1 MKTTTRLQAAAAGVA
16 LLITLSACSTTETSA
31 GNPDIRSKTSD
42 TTDISEGVQPD
53 PKAVALLPQSYKDKG
68 ELTVAMDLHYPP
80 TTFLADDNTT
90 PIGLNPDVARLVA
103 KKLGLKLK
111 FVQASFDTIIPGIEG
126 GRYDFTATSMAA
138 TPERLKVL
146 DMIDYFN
153 AGVSVAVSAGNPLG
167 LSNDN
172 LCGKNIAVTKG
183 STAQLKHLPNISEW
197 TCTSQGKP
205 AINGI
210 SLPNVQEALT
220 QLASKRVD
228 GVFYDTPALVWAE
241 MQQPN
246 AITVLTPQVDTH
258 SDHIV
263 TIALKK
269 GSPLTPALQAA
280 VQSVLASPEYQKSLV
295 NWGLTDAAV
304 TDAKLN

>member
-1 MKTTTRLQAAAAGVA
+1 MKTTTKFQAAVAGLAV
-16 LLITLSACSTTETSA
+16 LISLSACSTADTSA
-31 GNPDIRSKTSD
+31 NNADTGSKTSN
-42 TTDISEGVQPD
+42 TADISEGVQPD
-53 PKAVALLPQSYKDKG
+53 PAAVALLPASYKEKG

-80 TTFLADDNTT
+80 TTFLADDNKT
-90 PIGLNPDVARLVA
+90 PIGLNPDIARLVA
-103 KKLGLKLK
+103 KKLGLKLN
-111 FVQASFDTIIPGIEG
+111 FVNTSFDTIIPGIEG
-126 GRYDFTATSMAA
+126 GRYDFTATSMSP

-153 AGVSVAVSAGNPLG
+153 GGVSVAVAAGNPLG

-183 STAQLKHLPNISEW
+183 SNAQLKHLPNVSEW

-210 SLPNVQEALT
+210 TLPNVQEALT

-228 GVFYDTPALVWAE
+228 GVFYDTPALVWAAT
-241 MQQPN
+241 QQPN
-246 AITVLTPQVDTH
+246 AIEVLTPQVDTRTE
-258 SDHIV
+258 HIV
-263 TIALKK
+263 TVALKK

-280 VQSVLASPEYQKSLV
+280 VQSVLDSPEYQKSLST
-295 NWGLTDAAV
+295 WGLTEGAV
-304 TDAKLN
+304 TEAKLN